1 MVFYHQLVTLV
12 PITPPRN
19 LTLLFRQCA
28 RTVIDEGDHR
38 ARALRLPLSLFCHAR
53 SYPGGV
59 VRQLENHGIKKL
71 PYRFKN
77 HHAPAGSDRRYEQW
91 GRWVS
96 MYFDASPRIMQ
107 DVERH
112 LRNNENVLRFTTFKP
127 VTQLE
132 KVNSRKRNDNPWAP
146 FRPISPPLRGDVD
159 LLDATPPPLLEST
172 R

>member
-1 MVFYHQLVTLV
+1 M
-12 PITPPRN
+12 
-19 LTLLFRQCA
+19 
-28 RTVIDEGDHR
+28 
-38 ARALRLPLSLFCHAR
+38 
-53 SYPGGV
+53 
-59 VRQLENHGIKKL
+59 RQLENHGIKKL

-127 VTQLE
+127 VTQLD

-146 FRPISPPLRGDVD
+146 FRPISPPLR
-159 LLDATPPPLLEST
+159 AMSTCST
-172 R
+172 RRRRPCSRARAEG